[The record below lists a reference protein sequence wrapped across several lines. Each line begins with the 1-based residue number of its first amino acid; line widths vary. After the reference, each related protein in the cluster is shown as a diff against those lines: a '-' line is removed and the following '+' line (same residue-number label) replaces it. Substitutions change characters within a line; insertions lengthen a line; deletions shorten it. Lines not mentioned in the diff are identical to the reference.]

1 MAKLFSSYT
10 LPRQEILHTEFGL
23 IWTTPWPDQK
33 DLFLKLFIREI
44 RNLSYE
50 KLTFFPRRAITKIFF
65 LLHTSYTRYSPYQ
78 VWLSLDN
85 SLNRWKGQFLNFANR
100 KNRKFSY
107 EKLTFFIDEQLQKLF
122 FPSPNLHRGYFIP
135 SLVGF
140 GQLLEPMKKTYFW
153 NSLIANFRT
162 KNWHFS

>member
-65 LLHTSYTRYSPYQ
+65 YYTQATLDILHTKCGCLWTTP
-78 VWLSLDN
+78 WTDEKDN
-85 SLNRWKGQFLNFANR
+85 F
-100 KNRKFSY
+100 
-107 EKLTFFIDEQLQKLF
+107 
-122 FPSPNLHRGYFIP
+122 
-135 SLVGF
+135 
-140 GQLLEPMKKTYFW
+140 
-153 NSLIANFRT
+153 
-162 KNWHFS
+162 